1 MSQASVYRAA
11 PLDRL
16 ARIVTALT
24 WAGGLLFVMLGAWLV
39 ADGNVVGWVLLA
51 VGALV
56 VALMVVT
63 RRLQPLEYA
72 VGDGAFVVRRRSA
85 APRRFT
91 GDPTG
96 VRPGAL
102 DISAGGGAGV
112 YGYLG
117 RFRADGRTVRVFAT
131 DHTKIALLE
140 VGGTS
145 LAVSPSDRGSFLAE
159 VGRGA

>member
-1 MSQASVYRAA
+1 MAQPTVYRAA

-16 ARIVTALT
+16 ARIVTGLT
-24 WAGGLLFVMLGAWLV
+24 WAGGAAFVALGAWLV
-39 ADGNVVGWVLLA
+39 AGGNVAGWVLLA
-51 VGALV
+51 VGGLV
-56 VALMVVT
+56 VAVMVVT
-63 RRLQPLEYA
+63 RRLQPLAYA
-72 VGDGAFVVRRRSA
+72 IEDGTFVVRRRSA
-85 APRRFT
+85 APKRFA
-91 GDPTG
+91 GGPAG

-102 DISAGGGAGV
+102 AVSAGGGAGV

-131 DHTKIALLE
+131 DHSKIALLE

-145 LAVSPSDRGSFLAE
+145 LAVSPSDRSAFLAE

>member
-1 MSQASVYRAA
+1 MPGPAVYRAA

-16 ARIVTALT
+16 ARIVTGLT
-24 WAGGLLFVMLGAWLV
+24 WAGGALFVVLGAWLV
-39 ADGNVVGWVLLA
+39 ADGNVAGWVLLA
-51 VGALV
+51 VGALFL
-56 VALMVVT
+56 ALMVVT
-63 RRLQPLEYA
+63 RRLQPLEY
-72 VGDGAFVVRRRSA
+72 VVEDDAFVVRRRSA

-102 DISAGGGAGV
+102 TISAGGGAGV

-131 DHTKIALLE
+131 DHNGIALLE
-140 VGGTS
+140 VGRTS
-145 LAVSPSDRGSFLAE
+145 LAVSPSDRGAFLAE